1 MTRLKLAHVLPQSI
15 LMLPLKH
22 AKHVQLAA
30 RLVRVLVTVLNVLLM
45 VKTGTLLKSN
55 APQAVVRLVNT

>member
-15 LMLPLKH
+15 LMLPLKN